1 MLVVVS
7 LLTFYALLALTL
19 FKNQRAALLVGS
31 VYVLVLL
38 VNMGSWHKSPGS
50 EVILRITEGKFV
62 VRFVFMPLPLSLTA
76 LYLGSRR
83 LGVTWP
89 SSSSFVEPWLESG
102 LRRLF

>member
-7 LLTFYALLALTL
+7 LLTFYALLAPTL
-19 FKNQRAALLVGS
+19 FKNQCAALLAGS

-50 EVILRITEGKFV
+50 EVILRITKGKF
-62 VRFVFMPLPLSLTA
+62 VRFVFLPLPLSLTA

-83 LGVTWP
+83 RGVTWP